1 MKIIVIVLM
10 IFSFLY
16 SDEIKKRDLE
26 SENKKLIEKIKEL
39 ENQIINNICKC
50 NDENSFPE
58 LMMKKEYQEKTLQI
72 QKVDVY

>member
-39 ENQIINNICKC
+39 EEQISKC
-50 NDENSFPE
+50 SDKNSFPE

>member
-1 MKIIVIVLM
+1 MRIIFIALM

-26 SENKKLIEKIKEL
+26 GENKKLIEKIKEL
-39 ENQIINNICKC
+39 EAQIKNQTCKC
-50 NDENSFPE
+50 GDEDTFPQ
-58 LMMKKEYQEKTLQI
+58 LMMKKEYQEKNLQI

>member
-1 MKIIVIVLM
+1 MKIIVIALM
-10 IFSFLY
+10 MFSFLY

-39 ENQIINNICKC
+39 EDQIKNHICKC
-50 NDENSFPE
+50 GDDDVFLE
-58 LMMKKEYQEKTLQI
+58 LMMKKEYKEKNIQT

>member
-1 MKIIVIVLM
+1 MKIIVVALV

-39 ENQIINNICKC
+39 ENQIKNYSCKC
-50 NDENSFPE
+50 DDENSFFE
-58 LMMKKEYQEKTLQI
+58 LMMKKEYQEKNLQI